1 MLFPQSFE
9 DIIELLVPE
18 LRKRGLF
25 WDDYAVPGGTYR
37 ENFYQKPGQ
46 KHPPA
51 EHVAA
56 KHHWQPGW
64 MRTSIRHRNEY
75 LVVLGLAEV
84 ASTWQRVS
92 SLRLWLL
99 ASNNE
104 R

>member
-1 MLFPQSFE
+1 MTMLCRVALIGRTFTRSQGKSTLLPSMSRQS
-9 DIIELLVPE
+9 IT
-18 LRKRGLF
+18 G
-25 WDDYAVPGGTYR
+25 
-37 ENFYQKPGQ
+37 
-46 KHPPA
+46 
-51 EHVAA
+51 
-56 KHHWQPGW
+56 QPGW